1 MFVACTSCCLW
12 TKISHKIVHEVSESF
27 NSFTSCF
34 NQICSLVIGS
44 DVSSCTCVAC
54 VEKLITFVDWVKK
67 VCSARPHRHHRRIKQ
82 TKSYNVSNFRTKF

>member
-12 TKISHKIVHEVSESF
+12 TEISHKIVHEVSENF
-27 NSFTSCF
+27 NCMTSCF
-34 NQICSLVIGS
+34 NQIYTLMSCS

-67 VCSARPHRHHRRIKQ
+67 VCSARPHRHHRRKNKTNKIIQ
-82 TKSYNVSNFRTKF
+82 R